1 MVIKGWENSFSSWHV
16 NRPSPFDGIA
26 GKTPVTGDILPC
38 RRPER
43 KGGSRLGAAPKKAP
57 MTSFTPTTGCVMGRI
72 GSDTIHRFP
81 GEAFMFTLI
90 RNWINRYLSDPQLVI
105 LGFLLLLGF
114 TLVFWLGEMLVPV
127 FIAVIIAYLLDGL
140 VEWLQRHHVPR
151 LVAVGL
157 VFIGFIV
164 CLILLLVWLLPL
176 LSRQVAQFFQDLP
189 SMIQSGREL
198 LLLLPERYPE
208 AISAAQMSRILDHLS
223 TGLTRLGE
231 RVVSLSLASVR
242 GIIMFFV
249 YLILVPLMVFFFL
262 KDKALIFGWARG
274 FLPEHRTLAAGVWEE
289 VNVQIIN
296 YVRGKLYEILIIW
309 LISYATFTL
318 IDLPFALLVSLFT
331 GLSVLV
337 PYIGVTVMTFPVMLV
352 AYFQWGIGREFFY
365 AVGAYG
371 VIQLFDGNLLSPL
384 LLSEVVNLH
393 PVAIVV
399 AVLVFGGLWG
409 LWGFFLAI
417 PLATLVQAVVKAWF
431 SSQARH
437 LAEG

>member
-1 MVIKGWENSFSSWHV
+1 
-16 NRPSPFDGIA
+16 
-26 GKTPVTGDILPC
+26 
-38 RRPER
+38 
-43 KGGSRLGAAPKKAP
+43 
-57 MTSFTPTTGCVMGRI
+57 
-72 GSDTIHRFP
+72 
-81 GEAFMFTLI
+81 MFALF

-114 TLVFWLGEMLVPV
+114 SLVFWLGEILVPV
-127 FIAVIIAYLLDGL
+127 FIAVIIAYLLDG
-140 VEWLQRHHVPR
+140 VTSWLQRHHMPR
-151 LVAVGL
+151 LVAVVL
-157 VFIGFIV
+157 VFVGFIV

-208 AISAAQMSRILDHLS
+208 AISAAQIDRILDHLS
-223 TGLTRLGE
+223 TGFTHLGKQA
-231 RVVSLSLASVR
+231 VSLSLASVR
-242 GIIMFFV
+242 GLLMFFV

-262 KDKALIFGWARG
+262 KDKALILGWIKG

-289 VNVQIIN
+289 VNAQIIN

-309 LISYATFTL
+309 LISYVTFTL

-337 PYIGVTVMTFPVMLV
+337 PYIGVTVMTLPVMLV

-371 VIQLFDGNLLSPL
+371 VIQLFDGNLLAPL
-384 LLSEVVNLH
+384 LLSEVVNLL
-393 PVAIVV
+393 PVAIIV
-399 AVLVFGGLWG
+399 AVLMFGGLWG
-409 LWGFFLAI
+409 VWGFFLAI
-417 PLATLVQAVVKAWF
+417 PLATLVHAVVKAWF
-431 SSQARH
+431 SSQARS
-437 LAEG
+437 APED

>member
-1 MVIKGWENSFSSWHV
+1 
-16 NRPSPFDGIA
+16 
-26 GKTPVTGDILPC
+26 
-38 RRPER
+38 
-43 KGGSRLGAAPKKAP
+43 
-57 MTSFTPTTGCVMGRI
+57 
-72 GSDTIHRFP
+72 
-81 GEAFMFTLI
+81 MFTLV

-105 LGFLLLLGF
+105 LGILLLLGF
-114 TLVFWLGEMLVPV
+114 ALVFWLGEMLVPV

-140 VEWLQRHHVPR
+140 VGWLHRHHVPR
-151 LVAVGL
+151 LVAVGV
-157 VFIGFIV
+157 VFVGFIA

-176 LSRQVAQFFQDLP
+176 LSRQVAQFLQDLP
-189 SMIQSGREL
+189 SMIKSGQDL

-208 AISAAQMSRILDHLS
+208 AISAAQINRILDHFS
-223 TGLTRLGE
+223 TGLTSLGE
-231 RVVSLSLASVR
+231 RAVSLSLASVR

-249 YLILVPLMVFFFL
+249 YLVLVPLMVFFFL
-262 KDKALIFGWARG
+262 KDKTLILGWIKG

-289 VNVQIIN
+289 VNAQIIN

-309 LISYATFTL
+309 LISYVTFTL

-393 PVAIVV
+393 PVAIIV

-431 SSQARH
+431 SSQARGG
-437 LAEG
+437 LEG

>member
-1 MVIKGWENSFSSWHV
+1 
-16 NRPSPFDGIA
+16 
-26 GKTPVTGDILPC
+26 
-38 RRPER
+38 
-43 KGGSRLGAAPKKAP
+43 
-57 MTSFTPTTGCVMGRI
+57 
-72 GSDTIHRFP
+72 
-81 GEAFMFTLI
+81 MFTLV

-105 LGFLLLLGF
+105 LGILLLLGF
-114 TLVFWLGEMLVPV
+114 ALVFWLGEMLVPV

-140 VEWLQRHHVPR
+140 VGWLHRHHVPR
-151 LVAVGL
+151 LVAVGV
-157 VFIGFIV
+157 VFVGFIA

-176 LSRQVAQFFQDLP
+176 LSRQVAQFLQDLP
-189 SMIQSGREL
+189 SMIKSGQDL

-208 AISAAQMSRILDHLS
+208 AISAAQINRILDHFS
-223 TGLTRLGE
+223 TGLTSLGE
-231 RVVSLSLASVR
+231 RAVSLSLASVR

-249 YLILVPLMVFFFL
+249 YLVLVPLMVFFFL
-262 KDKALIFGWARG
+262 KDKTLILGWIKG
-274 FLPEHRTLAAGVWEE
+274 FLPEHRKLAAGVWEE
-289 VNVQIIN
+289 VNAQIVN

-309 LISYATFTL
+309 LISYVTFTL

-393 PVAIVV
+393 PVAIIV

-431 SSQARH
+431 SSQARGG
-437 LAEG
+437 LEG